1 MCIFA
6 FLTAKFILNLEIVF
20 SVFLFSKND
29 LLLLRKTCNMIG
41 RLIKDSILAD
51 YRRKKVIV
59 LLGARQ
65 VGKTT
70 LLSALWNGAE
80 KKCFL

>member
-1 MCIFA
+1 MCIYVYIY

-29 LLLLRKTCNMIG
+29 LLLLRKTFNMIG

-51 YRRKKVIV
+51 YRRK
-59 LLGARQ
+59 R
-65 VGKTT
+65 
-70 LLSALWNGAE
+70 
-80 KKCFL
+80 